1 MHENWL
7 TELFNEY
14 LAGPANAA
22 LSLFNQPAADPKHPW
37 ESWLVMELLVVAILV
52 VVVAILRPSLSA
64 DKPGKLQHIFE
75 SLYGFLYQQ
84 SVDVGLHHPEKYI
97 NWLGTIFIAVLTMN
111 LIGIIPV

>member
-7 TELFNEY
+7 TALFNQY
-14 LAGPANAA
+14 LAGFANTV
-22 LSLFNQPAADPKHPW
+22 LGWFNLRAENSEHPW
-37 ESWLVMELLVVAILV
+37 QTWLVMELLVVAILV
-52 VVVAILRPSLSA
+52 VLVAFLRPSLSA